1 MAVAGRPGP
10 FAIRS
15 AESLVEETH
24 EAGHELRRS
33 VGALDLTALGVG
45 AIIGTGIFIVVG
57 VGVAEAGPAVIL
69 SFALAAVTCIFAAL
83 CYAELASAI
92 PVSGSAYTYTYAT
105 MGEVVAWVIGWD
117 LILEYTGAVAAVSVG
132 WGASLNEFL
141 DNAFGFTIPDAIS
154 KSPSEEGGVVN
165 LVAVAIIVGV
175 ALLLS
180 RGTRESAKVNLAMVA
195 VKLGVLAFF
204 IVVAFSTAFD
214 GDNFSPFAPEG
225 FDGIVTGAS
234 IIFFAYIGFDAVATG
249 SEETRNPARDMPLA
263 IIGSLTICTVV
274 YILTAIAA
282 VGALPAAELAESE
295 APLAQALDVG
305 AGIDWA
311 ASLTAFGAVVAI
323 TSVILAMYYGQTR
336 IFFAMA
342 RDGLMPERLAA
353 VSPRTGVPVKLTIGF
368 GILMAV
374 LAAVV
379 PLDELVKLVN
389 IGTLFAFLLVSV
401 GVIVLRRTRPDMPRP
416 FRVPLVPVV
425 PLIGIGLLIYL
436 MTDLPA
442 FTWWRFGVW
451 LAIGLLI
458 YALYGYRNSRLRHGL
473 PPAATRSAE

>member
-1 MAVAGRPGP
+1 
-10 FAIRS
+10 
-15 AESLVEETH
+15 
-24 EAGHELRRS
+24 
-33 VGALDLTALGVG
+33 
-45 AIIGTGIFIVVG
+45 
-57 VGVAEAGPAVIL
+57 
-69 SFALAAVTCIFAAL
+69 
-83 CYAELASAI
+83 
-92 PVSGSAYTYTYAT
+92 
-105 MGEVVAWVIGWD
+105 
-117 LILEYTGAVAAVSVG
+117 
-132 WGASLNEFL
+132 
-141 DNAFGFTIPDAIS
+141 
-154 KSPSEEGGVVN
+154 
-165 LVAVAIIVGV
+165 
-175 ALLLS
+175 
-180 RGTRESAKVNLAMVA
+180 
-195 VKLGVLAFF
+195 
-204 IVVAFSTAFD
+204 
-214 GDNFSPFAPEG
+214 
-225 FDGIVTGAS
+225 
-234 IIFFAYIGFDAVATG
+234 
-249 SEETRNPARDMPLA
+249 MPIA
-263 IIGSLTICTVV
+263 IIGSLTICTVI

-282 VGALPAAELAESE
+282 LGALPAAELAESD

-342 RDGLMPERLAA
+342 RDGLMPERLAE
-353 VSPRTGVPVKLTIGF
+353 VNPRTGVPVKLTIGF

-389 IGTLFAFLLVSV
+389 IGTLFAFLLVSA

-451 LAIGLLI
+451 MVIGLVI
-458 YALYGYRNSRLRHGL
+458 YALYGYRNSRLRRKL
-473 PPAATRSAE
+473 PPAATES